1 MARPKP
7 LILII
12 LDGWGYRAETKAN
25 AIALARKPTYDRLLR
40 EYPNTLIHTSGQ
52 YVGLPDNQMGNS
64 EVGHLNIGAGRIVH
78 MDSTRIELIIQ
89 NGDFFKHPVL
99 LAAMKHARD
108 GGRQLHLF
116 GLLSDGGV
124 HSHQTHLYALLK
136 VAKQNS
142 VDRVFVHAFMDGRDT
157 LPTSGAGYLEQL
169 QQKMREYGIGKSP
182 SSGARYYPRAGDRRW
197 ERIAKAFNV
206 MVRGNGE
213 AGKYADAVQGTKDS
227 YNKGVTD
234 EFIVPFVCVDP
245 KSTGEDARAS
255 TIRDEDSC
263 ICFNFRADR
272 VRQITR
278 ALTRNS
284 GLNEQQG
291 RDLPGAED
299 LDATIPR
306 DRTPKNLH
314 YVCMTRYDKNFAL
327 PVVIQPESLQNIL
340 ANVMVQLNLR
350 NLRVAE
356 TEKYAHVT
364 YFFNGGIEQPFPGED
379 RILVPSPKVATYD
392 LKPEMSAAG
401 IADTVVKAVEDG
413 TFDVIIVNF
422 ANADMVGHSGKIEPT
437 VKAVETVDAC
447 LGRIETALRAKGGA
461 MLITADHGNAELMID
476 PATGGPHTAHTT
488 NPVPFVV
495 VAENSKQF
503 TLRSG
508 GSLRDISPTILGML
522 GIEEPK
528 EMTGHDLRVKKS

>member
-1 MARPKP
+1 MNRPKP
-7 LILII
+7 LVLVI

-40 EYPNTLIHTSGQ
+40 ENPNTLIHTSGK
-52 YVGLPDNQMGNS
+52 YVGLPDGQMGNS

-78 MDSTRIELIIQ
+78 MDSTRIEVMIQ
-89 NGDFFKHPVL
+89 NGEFFSHPVL
-99 LAAMKHARD
+99 LAAMKNART

-116 GLLSDGGV
+116 GLVSDGGV
-124 HSHQTHLYALLK
+124 HSYQTHLYALLK
-136 VAKQNS
+136 MAKQQG

-157 LPTSGAGYLEQL
+157 LPTNGAGYLEQL
-169 QQKMREYGIGKSP
+169 QQKMREYSTGKIATVN
-182 SSGARYYPRAGDRRW
+182 GRYYAMDRDRRW
-197 ERIAKAFNV
+197 ERIAKAFNAMV
-206 MVRGNGE
+206 KGGGEGGKYVDAVRG
-213 AGKYADAVQGTKDS
+213 VKDS

-234 EFIVPFVCVDP
+234 EFIVPFVCVDNRDEP
-245 KSTGEDARAS
+245 LA

-278 ALTRNS
+278 ALARNS
-284 GLNEQQG
+284 GLNEKAG
-291 RDLPGAED
+291 RDLPGADD

-306 DRTPKNLH
+306 DHVPKNLH
-314 YVCMTRYDKNFAL
+314 YVCMTRYDKNFSL
-327 PVVIQPESLQNIL
+327 PVVIPPESLTNIL
-340 ANVMVQLNLR
+340 ANVMAQMNLR

-364 YFFNGGIEQPFPGED
+364 YFFNGGVEQPFPGED

-392 LKPEMSAAG
+392 LKPEMSASA
-401 IADTVVKAVEDG
+401 IADTVVKAVNDG

-437 VKAVETVDAC
+437 IKAVETVDAC
-447 LGRIETALRAKGGA
+447 LGRIEPVVRAKGGA
-461 MLITADHGNAELMID
+461 MLITADHGNAELMVD

-488 NPVPFVV
+488 NPVPFIVI
-495 VAENSKQF
+495 AENLKQF
-503 TLRSG
+503 VLKPN

-522 GIEEPK
+522 GIDEPK
-528 EMTGHDLRVKKS
+528 EMTGRDLRTVMQKK